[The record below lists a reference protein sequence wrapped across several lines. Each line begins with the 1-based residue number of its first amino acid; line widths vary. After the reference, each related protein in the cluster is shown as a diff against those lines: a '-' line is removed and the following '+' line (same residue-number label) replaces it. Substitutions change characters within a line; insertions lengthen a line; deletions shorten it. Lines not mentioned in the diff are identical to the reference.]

1 MPTPRDVLKAEVTRR
16 GTQAAVA
23 LWLGV
28 SAAHVSDMLAG
39 KRTPGPRVLAKL
51 GLEKVVR
58 YEVKYRKSRRDGP

>member
-1 MPTPRDVLKAEVTRR
+1 MPTPLDVLRAEVTRR

-23 LWLGV
+23 RWLGV

-58 YEVKYRKSRRDGP
+58 YEVRYRKSRRDEP